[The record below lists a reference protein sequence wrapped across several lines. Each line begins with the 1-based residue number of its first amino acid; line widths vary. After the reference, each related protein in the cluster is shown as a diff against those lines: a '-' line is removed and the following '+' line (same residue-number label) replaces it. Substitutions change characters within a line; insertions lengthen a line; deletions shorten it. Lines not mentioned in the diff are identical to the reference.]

1 MSNSPTVSTVGRPS
15 VSAVIV
21 LAAGAGTRM
30 RSSLPKVLHPMAGR
44 PLVWHALR
52 AAAGLS
58 PQHLVAVLGNGREQ
72 VADYL
77 QHATDLPPVIP
88 ALQEQ
93 QLGTGHAV
101 ACGLDALR
109 GKGIEPTG
117 TVVVSYG
124 DVPLLT
130 AETLGTLAADHAA
143 AGNAVTVLSATVADP
158 TGYGRITRDADGSV
172 AGIVEHKDAT
182 DAQRAITEINSG
194 VYAFDGAVLAELL
207 PQIGRSNA
215 QGEVYL
221 TDVVALAKATGRAV
235 GASHADD
242 PIQTE
247 GVNDRVQLA
256 ELSAV
261 LRDRI
266 VRQHQ
271 RSGVTFLDPATAW
284 VHVDVQIGPDTTIGP
299 GVQLEAGSQLGSGVR
314 IGPDV
319 TLSNCRV
326 GDGAQI
332 VRAHCLD
339 SEIGAR
345 ATVGPYSYLRQQ
357 VVLGA
362 GSKVGTFVELK
373 KSSVGE
379 SAKVPHQ
386 TYLGDASV
394 GPGSNVG
401 AGVITANYDGTSKFE
416 THIGADSF
424 VGSNV
429 TLVAPV
435 TLADGSYVATG
446 STVTDDVPPGAL
458 AVARG
463 RQYNSEGWVLR
474 KHPGTAMERSARSA
488 GAVDRDPVDREP
500 VGSGSASAGAGATD
514 AGTAPSDSDTDTA
527 GREDNRG

>member
-1 MSNSPTVSTVGRPS
+1 MSQPTAAASPV

-30 RSSLPKVLHPMAGR
+30 RSALPKVLHPIAGR

-58 PQHLVAVLGNGREQ
+58 PERLVAVLGNGREQ
-72 VADYL
+72 VAEFL
-77 QHATDLPPVIP
+77 RGAADLPPVIE
-88 ALQEQ
+88 AVQDQ

-101 ACGLDALR
+101 ACALDALR
-109 GKGIEPTG
+109 GNGFEPAG
-117 TVVVSYG
+117 TVIVSYG

-130 AETLGTLAADHAA
+130 TDTLAALAADHAA
-143 AGNAVTVLSATVADP
+143 AGNAVTVLTATVGDP
-158 TGYGRITRDADGSV
+158 TGYGRITRDADGGL

-182 DAQRAITEINSG
+182 DAQRGITEINSG

-207 PQIGRSNA
+207 PRIGSANA

-221 TDVVALAKATGRAV
+221 TDAVALAKADGRNV
-235 GASHADD
+235 GTSHADD
-242 PIQTE
+242 PIETE

-256 ELSAV
+256 QLSAV

-266 VRQHQ
+266 VQQHQ
-271 RSGVTFLDPATAW
+271 RAGVTFLDPASAW
-284 VHVDVQIGPDTTIGP
+284 VHTDVQIGQDTSIGP
-299 GVQLEAGSQLGSGVR
+299 GVQLEAGSQIGSGVR

-326 GDGAQI
+326 GDGAQV

-339 SEIGAR
+339 SDIGAG
-345 ATVGPYSYLRQQ
+345 ATVGPYSYLRQRA
-357 VVLGA
+357 VLAA

-373 KSSVGE
+373 KTQVGAG
-379 SAKVPHQ
+379 AKVPHQ
-386 TYLGDASV
+386 TYLGDATV
-394 GPGSNVG
+394 GAGSNVG

-416 THIGADSF
+416 THIGAASF

-463 RQYNSEGWVLR
+463 RQYNSDGWVLR
-474 KHPGTAMERSARSA
+474 KHPGTAMDRAARSA
-488 GAVDRDPVDREP
+488 GAVDRDRTDPGT
-500 VGSGSASAGAGATD
+500 GSGLGGAGAGAGPDATTD
-514 AGTAPSDSDTDTA
+514 AITDAT